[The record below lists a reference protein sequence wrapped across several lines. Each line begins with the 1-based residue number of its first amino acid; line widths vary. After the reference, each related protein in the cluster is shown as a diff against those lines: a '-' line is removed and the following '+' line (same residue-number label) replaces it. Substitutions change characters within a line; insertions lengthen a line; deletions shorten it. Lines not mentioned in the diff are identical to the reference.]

1 MVIYEVNLSVEPEIS
16 ESYCAW
22 LTEHIE
28 EILELEGFIKATWYN
43 IEPESEIAKKQ
54 YCIHYSLSD
63 RDALERYFKE
73 DAPRLREDGLKR
85 FPGQFQAHRRIL
97 TLGP

>member
-1 MVIYEVNLSVEPEIS
+1 MVIYEVNLSVEPDIAQT
-16 ESYCAW
+16 YCAW
-22 LTEHIE
+22 LQKHIE
-28 EILELEGFIKATWYN
+28 EILALEGFLKATWYN
-43 IEPESEIAKKQ
+43 IEPASEIAQKQ

-85 FPGQFQAHRRIL
+85 FGGKFQASRRIL
-97 TLGP
+97 TRGP